1 MFFVPLAQA
10 IRDQSN
16 KGRTALVW
24 GGIIT
29 VLGLSGFGLLT
40 TGLMMAMTIIMGPI
54 FAALVLGAGLVGLAA
69 LCLAARV
76 ETTAPPPKTAVP
88 PLAEL
93 GFTLGFMASRAFLRQ
108 KEPIAKTDDTPHR

>member
-76 ETTAPPPKTAVP
+76 ETTAPPENGRP
-88 PLAEL
+88 PIGRT
-93 GFTLGFMASRAFLRQ
+93 GFYIGVHGKSRLFASKRTYC
-108 KEPIAKTDDTPHR
+108 KD